1 MLAAGD
7 VAVVSFK
14 IFYSLKI
21 TFFFKKKNLLT
32 FFLFLS
38 MQLTFKYSF
47 FDSCDWHFEPCSKAE
62 TVLYPKIH
70 KHCFYRL
77 NLILLLS

>member
-1 MLAAGD
+1 MLAAAD

-21 TFFFKKKNLLT
+21 TFFLKKNLLT

-38 MQLTFKYSF
+38 MQLIFKNSF
-47 FDSCDWHFEPCSKAE
+47 FDSCDWHFEPCSKPE
-62 TVLYPKIH
+62 TVLY
-70 KHCFYRL
+70 L
-77 NLILLLS
+77 EDT